1 MVVFDARI
9 SDEADRKAIEHLVD
23 TFEVD
28 CGRVTSGLLP
38 ASSASP
44 GSSASAS
51 VSASAEDQTGA
62 CSDPA
67 YKAQNPGECGT
78 VGYNPASDPG
88 DNYSQGVVVGDDTP
102 DCARPEDVLESGL
115 CAQ

>member
-1 MVVFDARI
+1 VVVFDARI

-28 CGRVTSGLLP
+28 CGRVTSGPL
-38 ASSASP
+38 ASP
-44 GSSASAS
+44 SASAS
-51 VSASAEDQTGA
+51 ASESASAEAQTGA

-78 VGYNPASDPG
+78 TGYNPVSDPG
-88 DNYSQGVVVGDDTP
+88 DNYYQGVVVGDDTP